1 MFDWLR
7 ELAWDWRFMRG
18 KASWPGIE
26 QEFDVA
32 RRKVATLD
40 GKKPT
45 KLRVY
50 RKVRERRKAE
60 AR

>member
-1 MFDWLR
+1 
-7 ELAWDWRFMRG
+7 MRG